1 MDKHIALIGLGVIGI
16 PIAHKLYKKYGDRF
30 MLVANGERRRKLTQ
44 TMYVNNELFCPKV
57 ISDKQE
63 LDEELDLLIVCIK
76 NYDIQKSVNDIKK
89 VVTEK
94 TIILPLQ
101 NGITSYQFFKKT
113 FPNNIILQ
121 GYVQG
126 PNTVKNNN
134 VMRYQNSGMMHI
146 GDPNKANMDLIQKI
160 YDILLRSGIEV
171 YVEQE
176 ITKMV
181 WKKWMLNVAGNSIT
195 ALTGADYS
203 QFKKYTD
210 LQELCIKSMKEFLV
224 VANMEGVCLNE
235 EDIKDVTDYYISYN
249 GNKKTKKEGN
259 K

>member
-1 MDKHIALIGLGVIGI
+1 MDKYIALIGLGAIGI
-16 PIAHKLYKKYGDRF
+16 PIAHKLYEKYGDRF

-134 VMRYQNSGMMHI
+134 VMRYQNSGIMHI

-160 YDILLRSGIEV
+160 YDILLQSGIE
-171 YVEQE
+171 
-176 ITKMV
+176 
-181 WKKWMLNVAGNSIT
+181 SI
-195 ALTGADYS
+195 
-203 QFKKYTD
+203 
-210 LQELCIKSMKEFLV
+210 C
-224 VANMEGVCLNE
+224 
-235 EDIKDVTDYYISYN
+235 
-249 GNKKTKKEGN
+249 
-259 K
+259 